1 MLAAATR
8 VPALVATMLSAMV
21 QEHERGLGGWH
32 AEWETL
38 PEICRLTA
46 GALTQGIAI
55 IDGLEIDAS
64 RMATNLEA
72 TRGLILAEAV
82 SIALGPHLGRLAAH
96 ELVERAC
103 AQAERE
109 GKHLREVLGADK
121 RVTAHISPADLDRL
135 LDPRHYTGQAEAFVA
150 RVLATRDGKGHGAA
164 GR

>member
-46 GALTQGIAI
+46 GALAHGIAI

-82 SIALGPHLGRLAAH
+82 SIALGPHLGRLPAH

-103 AQAERE
+103 AQAVRE
-109 GKHLREVLGADK
+109 GRHLREILAADQ
-121 RVTAHISPADLDRL
+121 RVAAHLSSADLDRL
-135 LDPRHYTGQAEAFVA
+135 LDPRYYTGQAEAFVA
-150 RVLATRDGKGHGAA
+150 RVLAARDGKGHGTA